1 MTTVDVRPS
10 AITTPEPSSARP
22 GLMARLGTWTA
33 TYLRA
38 VLLAWAVAIVAFGFF
53 APKVQTVL
61 AGVGVLPHASFS
73 H

>member
-1 MTTVDVRPS
+1 
-10 AITTPEPSSARP
+10 
-22 GLMARLGTWTA
+22 MARLGTWTA